1 MMKTMSTKGIF
12 AANTHSYDLTHAHT
26 HYFWLLECVL
36 WLTIW
41 WKAYEQKYS
50 LATLFFFSFLPAIF
64 TSFFVMWIFVKRNCN
79 SWTLKAWH
87 FLCKFVPQWLITV
100 YASQVFGCVCVCA
113 SSSFFNGMCYKS
125 SLAILNGVNIIL
137 CYLAKAFFG
146 FVWFDEFGFVIP
158 SFRATFYSHLHSHTW
173 IIRFNAAY
181 WISLH

>member
-1 MMKTMSTKGIF
+1 MCYGWPFDEKPMGKSTHSLRSFFSLSCLPFSRLSSLCGYLSNEIAIRELWKRGIF
-12 AANTHSYDLTHAHT
+12 FVNL
-26 HYFWLLECVL
+26 FRNGWLLCML
-36 WLTIW
+36 H
-41 WKAYEQKYS
+41 KCS
-50 LATLFFFSFLPAIF
+50 
-64 TSFFVMWIFVKRNCN
+64 
-79 SWTLKAWH
+79 
-87 FLCKFVPQWLITV
+87 
-100 YASQVFGCVCVCA
+100 GCVCVCA
-113 SSSFFNGMCYKS
+113 SSSFFNGLCYKS